1 MTRGEP
7 EEKSVEE
14 SMIRTMWLAILFC
27 AAASGLAPAEV
38 ADSSAGG
45 FTVKAT
51 FSIQAAPDEVY
62 RRLIHIGDWWDPE
75 HTFSGDAH
83 NLSIEEKAGGCFCEK
98 LPNGGGVR
106 HLEVLFVAP
115 GKVLRMGGG
124 LGPLQ
129 GIAASGSM
137 TIKLSPAAG
146 GTKLE
151 TTYAVAGY
159 LPAGMNTLAAPVDS
173 VFTNQFVRLKNY
185 VERSDPAKNESE
197 KPK

>member
-1 MTRGEP
+1 MVR
-7 EEKSVEE
+7 
-14 SMIRTMWLAILFC
+14 RILLTILLC
-27 AAASGLAPAEV
+27 VAGSGLIAAEV
-38 ADSSAGG
+38 ADSSASG

-51 FSIQAAPDEVY
+51 LSIHAAPDEVY
-62 RRLIHIGDWWDPE
+62 RRLIHIGDWWDSE

-129 GIAASGSM
+129 GIAAGGSM
-137 TIKLSPAAG
+137 TIRLSPADGA
-146 GTKLE
+146 TKLE
-151 TTYAVAGY
+151 VTYAVAGY

-173 VFTNQFVRLKNY
+173 VFTSQFVRLKNY
-185 VERSDPAKNESE
+185 VERGDPAKNESE
-197 KPK
+197 KQK